1 MIRITGALAVTA
13 VALIA
18 VPAAAA
24 HIEISPSSAA
34 ANSYTKLTF
43 SVPHGCGESG
53 TTSIRVQIPAGV
65 TVTPQVN
72 GDWQITTK
80 QGTLPE
86 PITIEGET
94 ITEGT
99 TEVEW
104 KGGPLPHDRYDE
116 FGMSV
121 HLPDKP
127 GETLDVPGHPDL
139 RAGRDPLDRADAR
152 RRRGARAPG
161 ADRDPDAAGAD
172 EHGSEAE
179 SGEETPVASEA
190 SAEASDESD
199 DTRANIALALGAA
212 ALIVAVG
219 GAAVAL
225 RHR

>member
-24 HIEISPSSAA
+24 HIEIAPSTAA
-34 ANSYTKLTF
+34 ANSYTKLTL

-53 TTSIRVQIPAGV
+53 TTSLRVQIPAGV

-80 QGTLPE
+80 QGTLSE
-86 PITIEGET
+86 PITVEGET

-127 GETLDVPGHPDL
+127 GETLLFPVIQTCEQGETRWIEPTPAGGEEPEHP
-139 RAGRDPLDRADAR
+139 
-152 RRRGARAPG
+152 AP
-161 ADRDPDAAGAD
+161 AVTLTAAGAD
-172 EHGSEAE
+172 EHGDGAE

-199 DTRANIALALGAA
+199 DTRANIALGLGAA
-212 ALIVAVG
+212 ALIVAIG